1 MELKSRLLRINKGI
15 GHQGFDDHYAILGLP
30 ITATERQV
38 RDRYLTI
45 AKRLH
50 PDVCRLT
57 AGDKELA
64 TRFFARLVNPA
75 YFALNRTRERAEYI
89 KVLKLIPKLML
100 KRNQKVS
107 PQSTVAQKLASDP
120 NQETYE
126 RAVTAIST
134 MQFENM
140 ATYMDFTGDL
150 SELNLV
156 FLLSNEGCAHL
167 IAKSSQES
175 EQPSSQPTATSTRP
189 TQERARPA
197 RTGYYDTTAGTVG
210 KSGASGDTTGTSFK
224 PQADLSKAMAKKHLQ
239 EAQALISRRQWQD
252 ALKEL
257 RNALKLDNQN
267 SQCHVLMGIVY
278 MNQEFVGMAKS
289 SFQEALKFDPKNR
302 IALENLQKL
311 DAKTPRKQGSSDAQG
326 SASAKKTPKKGGL
339 SSWLPWW

>member
-75 YFALNRTRERAEYI
+75 YFALNRTRERAEYV

-100 KRNQKVS
+100 KRNQKIS
-107 PQSTVAQKLASDP
+107 PQSGVAQRLASDP
-120 NQETYE
+120 TQETYE

-140 ATYMDFTGDL
+140 STYMEFAGDL

-156 FLLSNEGCAHL
+156 FLLSSEGCAHL
-167 IAKSSQES
+167 IAKTSQES
-175 EQPSSQPTATSTRP
+175 EQPSSQPATTTPP
-189 TQERARPA
+189 TPERSRPA
-197 RTGYYDTTAGTVG
+197 RMGYYDTTTGTVG
-210 KSGASGDTTGTSFK
+210 KSGASGDTTGTAFK

-239 EAQALISRRQWQD
+239 EAQTLISRRQWQD

-257 RNALKLDNQN
+257 RNALKLDSQN

-278 MNQEFVGMAKS
+278 MNQEFMGMAKA
-289 SFQEALKFDPKNR
+289 SFQEALKLDPQNR
-302 IALENLQKL
+302 VALDNLQKL
-311 DAKTPRKQGSSDAQG
+311 DAKMPKKQGSSDAQG
-326 SASAKKTPKKGGL
+326 SAKKPPKKGGL

>member
-107 PQSTVAQKLASDP
+107 PQSGVAQKLASDP
-120 NQETYE
+120 SQETYE

-140 ATYMDFTGDL
+140 STYMDFAGDL

-156 FLLSNEGCAHL
+156 FLLTSEGCSHL
-167 IAKSSQES
+167 IAKSSQAN
-175 EQPSSQPTATSTRP
+175 EQPSSQPTP
-189 TQERARPA
+189 TPTASPTPERARPT
-197 RTGYYDTTAGTVG
+197 RTGYYDPTAGTAG
-210 KSGASGDTTGTSFK
+210 KSAAGGDTSGTTFK

-239 EAQALISRRQWQD
+239 EAQTLISRKQWQD

-257 RNALKLDNQN
+257 RNALKLDSQN

-289 SFQEALKFDPKNR
+289 SFQEALKLDPKNR
-302 IALENLQKL
+302 IALDNLQKL
-311 DAKTPRKQGSSDAQG
+311 DAKTPRKQSGGDAQG
-326 SASAKKTPKKGGL
+326 STKKTQKKGGL